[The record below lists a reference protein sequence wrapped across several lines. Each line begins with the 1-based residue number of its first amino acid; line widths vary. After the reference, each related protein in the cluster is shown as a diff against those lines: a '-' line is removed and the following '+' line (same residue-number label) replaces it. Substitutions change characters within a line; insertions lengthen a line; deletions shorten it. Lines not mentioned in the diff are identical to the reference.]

1 MVRVV
6 VEGRGAR
13 AETRVRVDASE
24 VADPASVTRFA
35 RARVQV
41 PEAAQEVRSVVL
53 QEVRPRVMMVCPG
66 TFV

>member
-1 MVRVV
+1 
-6 VEGRGAR
+6 
-13 AETRVRVDASE
+13 